1 MPTSK
6 PESIVTIDG
15 TPHPCTSAEA
25 HFSFLKS
32 PATAALVVP
41 TTISSLDHDQAVVWT
56 LDGDVRFTG
65 LVRDYDR
72 DLEAITT
79 VYANSPDTLLD
90 EYENSDDPSGWGG
103 LSIFDLTGSWTAT
116 GSDLIK
122 AVLDIVGVSYSSG
135 NIGDNGAT
143 LNYFGSIEPYTWS
156 AGVDSYGIVTD
167 AGETAR
173 DYINKI
179 CRVMAVADVGFYR
192 FFCTTGGDV
201 YSYLIGGRPRSS
213 PDFTFTEGI
222 DFLRGKATRRFLQA
236 NTVLVT
242 GFNWGDGGP
251 FGNGGPEQFR
261 SSPGSPAR
269 TYRYNSPLIE
279 RSNDSDP
286 GGGMSC
292 ETVANALLPDVFRDT
307 VYLPATLFTSALLG
321 PGQTILVQGTLGGEP
336 GNMGV
341 GEKLWLQDNT
351 IRFDDQGVTQECIFL
366 GGGVDD
372 TTSTP
377 PV

>member
-1 MPTSK
+1 
-6 PESIVTIDG
+6 
-15 TPHPCTSAEA
+15 
-25 HFSFLKS
+25 
-32 PATAALVVP
+32 
-41 TTISSLDHDQAVVWT
+41 
-56 LDGDVRFTG
+56 
-65 LVRDYDR
+65 
-72 DLEAITT
+72 
-79 VYANSPDTLLD
+79 
-90 EYENSDDPSGWGG
+90 
-103 LSIFDLTGSWTAT
+103 
-116 GSDLIK
+116 
-122 AVLDIVGVSYSSG
+122 
-135 NIGDNGAT
+135 
-143 LNYFGSIEPYTWS
+143 
-156 AGVDSYGIVTD
+156 
-167 AGETAR
+167 
-173 DYINKI
+173 
-179 CRVMAVADVGFYR
+179 
-192 FFCTTGGDV
+192 
-201 YSYLIGGRPRSS
+201 
-213 PDFTFTEGI
+213 
-222 DFLRGKATRRFLQA
+222 
-236 NTVLVT
+236 VLVT